1 MNSLLDRLLRLR
13 LASSLHADDSAI
25 REKRIAEL
33 RSLLD
38 EIAVRADD
46 HASCDDPIGKG
57 ELLQTTSAS

>member
-1 MNSLLDRLLRLR
+1 MNSLLDRLFRLR

-38 EIAVRADD
+38 EIAAPAGDR
-46 HASCDDPIGKG
+46 ASCDDDRG
-57 ELLQTTSAS
+57 EGERLQTSSAT